1 MQEKSILKRGGILF
15 FLLVIIF
22 SIPYATRGFMTF
34 DRMNWYHTLPLSG
47 LTPPDFVF
55 PIVWTILYFLM
66 AFSAFLVWEKAS
78 PRYFVL
84 QLITNGVWP
93 FLFFYLHNPTAALID
108 ILFMIVFVALTI
120 KTFYK
125 VSKMA
130 AYLLIPLFCWI
141 VFAFYLNAHI
151 VLNLIY
157 K

>member
-34 DRMNWYHTLPLSG
+34 DRMNWYHTLPLSS
-47 LTPPDFVF
+47 LTSPDFVF

-66 AFSAFLVWEKAS
+66 AISAFLAWEKAS

-84 QLITNGVWP
+84 QLITNGLWP

-141 VFAFYLNAHI
+141 LFAFYLNAYI